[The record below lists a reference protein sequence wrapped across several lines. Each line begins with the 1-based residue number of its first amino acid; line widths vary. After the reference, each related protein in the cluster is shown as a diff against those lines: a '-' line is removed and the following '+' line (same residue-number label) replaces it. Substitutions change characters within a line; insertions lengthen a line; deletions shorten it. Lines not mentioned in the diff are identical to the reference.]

1 VVLRSARATIP
12 EPVDANL
19 VDQRPKDRVRG
30 AQLLDRVAQG

>member
-1 VVLRSARATIP
+1 MIARPAGPAIP
-12 EPVDANL
+12 EPVDADP